1 MQISVPVQLL
11 RHIRCDCDNTMNSI
25 IKISKTYSFQM
36 CITCSM
42 IKIGQ
47 FSGQS
52 VDDPDDWLFTQIIR
66 QAPTMS
72 HFSDFI
78 EDN

>member
-1 MQISVPVQLL
+1 
-11 RHIRCDCDNTMNSI
+11 
-25 IKISKTYSFQM
+25 M

-66 QAPTMS
+66 QAPTMR

>member
-1 MQISVPVQLL
+1 
-11 RHIRCDCDNTMNSI
+11 
-25 IKISKTYSFQM
+25 M

-66 QAPTMS
+66 QAPTMR
-72 HFSDFI
+72 HFSEFI
-78 EDN
+78 SKGQLGQISFEGR